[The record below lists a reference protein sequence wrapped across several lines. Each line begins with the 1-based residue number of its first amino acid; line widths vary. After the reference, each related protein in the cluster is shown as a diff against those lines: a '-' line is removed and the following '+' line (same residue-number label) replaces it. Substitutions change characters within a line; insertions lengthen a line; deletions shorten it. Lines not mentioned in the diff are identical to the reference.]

1 MSVLRFMAGV
11 LVGGAVG
18 AVLGVLYAPKSGEE
32 TREDIKNSA
41 QEKYSKAQ
49 DAVRQIQDK
58 ADTALE
64 EVQKKGDE
72 IIDKIQT
79 LINKQKEGEQY

>member
-32 TREDIKNSA
+32 TREMIAETSKDL
-41 QEKYSKAQ
+41 YDKAQ
-49 DAVRQIQDK
+49 DSVSELQEK
-58 ADTALE
+58 AN
-64 EVQKKGDE
+64 EVMSNLQEKGDE
-72 IIDKIQT
+72 LVEKIQN
-79 LINKQKEGEQY
+79 LVKKAEKAE